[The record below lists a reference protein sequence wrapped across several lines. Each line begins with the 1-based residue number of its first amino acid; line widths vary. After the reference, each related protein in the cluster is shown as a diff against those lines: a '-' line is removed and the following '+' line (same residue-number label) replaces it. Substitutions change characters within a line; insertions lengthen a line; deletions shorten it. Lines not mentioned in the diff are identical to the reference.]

1 MVTSQRL
8 GPGDPQRIGDHL
20 LAGRLGEGGQ
30 GVVYDAYDP
39 DGRRVAIKLLHADAD
54 RGRIAREIAAATRVS
69 SFCTA
74 RVLHAD
80 LDVPRPYIVSEFIDG
95 PSLRRAVRD
104 SGPLEEDRLR
114 RLAIAVA
121 TAMTAIHGAGVVH
134 RDLKPDNVLL
144 GPDGPRVI
152 DFGIARTAEMSLTS
166 TGLIVGTPTY
176 MAPEVLAGER
186 AGPPADVFAFG
197 AIVLY
202 AATGHD
208 PFRADTLGAVMHRVL
223 SSQPDLSPLPP
234 DVRPLVSA
242 ALAKDPADRPA
253 ARELLLALLGQDSP
267 EAGALAAAALR
278 AAASPSLGQLA
289 EEVFVRLTPAEQEAV
304 PQIFLRLVSPDGRE
318 SRGAGRAELDGSP
331 ESERVLAAFAGAGLV
346 RVSDEDVTLER
357 PGLLRAWPRLRAW
370 SDAELPGLPVR
381 QRVSDAARLWESG
394 GRKDGDLLQGTPLD
408 EAMEWAAT
416 GRSHIKLNHL
426 ETAFLRA
433 ASSLRHRR
441 VRGRRLVTAALATL
455 LAVALVAVA
464 VAEQR
469 RVTVAA
475 QSERIAA
482 QLDEAVARRLA
493 GQADALRR
501 ADPLTAMRLS
511 AAAHAVAPVTESR
524 AALQSSLA
532 QRETSVVP
540 VPRSATHYTLST
552 DGLTLLGAGTGVITL
567 WDAVTGRELRSIRA
581 PGLVATGVA
590 QGATRERAAIDTAE
604 GLRLWDLKT
613 GRRLPG
619 VYGDAGS
626 WAAISPDGADLLSFD
641 GSALVVRD
649 IERGEELLR
658 LPGGRI
664 WSRAVGGGRYVTTSG
679 AGAVRL
685 WDLRTGRSLRA
696 PAPPEGTGSVDA
708 ALSADGRT
716 LVLERA
722 DALVFWDVDSG
733 RRLGE
738 TRIPRGGHLLF
749 APDGRTL
756 AVFHL
761 GGVVLVGVPGGVT
774 LLDYSTDEQP
784 RAESVRFSPDGRAVR
799 FVDGADSVVTLSVPE
814 WSGAGVAQGGAL
826 SPDGT
831 RTAVQTVSGAHREV
845 EVRDARTGRGVAT
858 MEVPPTP
865 PAPEA
870 GAGSLGLVFSPD
882 GRTLVVTPDS
892 EPVAHLFDTASGRR
906 LGELRW
912 DGKYATRVAFGADGR
927 SLAVAASTRSDQP
940 FVELWDV
947 ASRKPGARLAG
958 EGTPALALALHPDG
972 TRLAQGGLEGAALTP
987 LRGGGAVT
995 LDGAG
1000 DVRTVSFAPAG
1011 DLLAVGDAA
1020 GRVQLWE
1027 VATRRPRGPA
1037 IAVHTGGVDLAAF
1050 SPDGT
1055 LLVTSG
1061 GGRVAL
1067 WDAATGGQFGRPAAG
1082 VERAVTGVAFPDGGR
1097 TLRTV
1102 TADGT
1107 VADRPLDP
1115 GRAAGAV
1122 CSRAAGGP
1130 SPQEWARH
1138 IPELAY
1144 RPTCP

>member
-1 MVTSQRL
+1 MSQRL
-8 GPGDPQRIGDHL
+8 GAGDPQRIGDHL

-39 DGRRVAIKLLHADAD
+39 DGHRVAIKLLHADAD
-54 RGRIAREIAAATRVS
+54 RARIAREIAAATRVS

-95 PSLRRAVRD
+95 PSLRQAVQD
-104 SGPLEEDRLR
+104 TGPLAGDRLR

-166 TGLIVGTPTY
+166 TGLVVGTPTY
-176 MAPEVLAGER
+176 MAPEVLAGAR
-186 AGPPADVFAFG
+186 AGAPADVFAFG

-208 PFRADTLGAVMHRVL
+208 PFRAETLGAVMHRVL
-223 SSQPDLSPLPP
+223 SVQPDVSPLPP

-267 EAGALAAAALR
+267 EAGSR
-278 AAASPSLGQLA
+278 AAAVLRAEAAPSLGQVA
-289 EEVFVRLTPAEQEAV
+289 EEVFARLGPGEQEVV
-304 PQIFLRLVSPDGRE
+304 PQILLRLVSADGRE
-318 SRGAGRAELDGSP
+318 ARGAGRAEIDASP
-331 ESERVLAAFAGAGLV
+331 EAERVLAAFAAAGLV
-346 RVSDEDVTLER
+346 RVTAEVVTLER
-357 PGLLRAWPRLRAW
+357 PGLLRAWPRLREW
-370 SDAELPGLPVR
+370 SATELPGLPVR
-381 QRVSDAARLWESG
+381 QRVSDAARLWEAG

-416 GRSHIKLNHL
+416 GRGHIRLNHL

-433 ASSLRHRR
+433 AASLSRHR
-441 VRGRRLVTAALATL
+441 VRRRRLFTAALAVL
-455 LAVALVAVA
+455 LAVALAATVI
-464 VAEQR
+464 AEQR
-469 RVTVAA
+469 RITVAA
-475 QSERIAA
+475 QGERIAA

-511 AAAHAVAPVTESR
+511 AAAYAIAPVAESR
-524 AALQSSLA
+524 AALQSSLT

-540 VPRSATHYTLST
+540 APRSGTHYTLSV
-552 DGLTLLGAGTGVITL
+552 DGTTMVGAGTGVITL
-567 WDAVTGRELRSIRA
+567 WDAASGRELRSIRA
-581 PGLVATGVA
+581 PGLVPTGIA
-590 QGATRERAAIDTAE
+590 QGATREYAAIDTAG
-604 GLRLWDLKT
+604 GLRLWDLRT

-619 VYGDAGS
+619 AYGEAGS
-626 WAAISPDGADLLSFD
+626 WAAISPAGTDLLSFD
-641 GSALVVRD
+641 GPTLVVRD
-649 IERGEELLR
+649 LEHRKERLR
-658 LPGGRI
+658 VPGDQVWGR
-664 WSRAVGGGRYVTTSG
+664 AAGGGRAVTTSG
-679 AGAVRL
+679 TGAVRL
-685 WDLRTGRSLRA
+685 WDLRTGRALRA
-696 PAPPEGTGSVDA
+696 PALPEGTGTVDA

-716 LVLERA
+716 LVLEREG
-722 DALVFWDVDSG
+722 ALTFRDVDSG

-738 TRIPRGGHLLF
+738 IDVPRGGHLLF

-756 AVFHL
+756 AVLHQ
-761 GGVVLVGVPGGVT
+761 GGVTLVGVPGVVT

-784 RAESVRFSPDGRAVR
+784 TVESVRFSEDGRALR
-799 FVDGADSVVTLSVPE
+799 FVDGAGSVVTLGVPGR
-814 WSGAGVAQGGAL
+814 SGAGIVQGGTL
-826 SPDGT
+826 SPDGA
-831 RTAVQTVSGAHREV
+831 RTAAQTAFGTHRKV
-845 EVRDARTGRGVAT
+845 EVRDARTGRAAVT
-858 MEVPPTP
+858 MTVPPTP
-865 PAPEA
+865 PAPES

-882 GRTLVVTPDS
+882 GATLAVTPDS
-892 EPVAHLFDTASGRR
+892 EPVVHLFDTTSGAR

-912 DGKYATRVAFGADGR
+912 DGKSASRVAFDAAGKG
-927 SLAVAASTRSDQP
+927 LAVAASSRSDRP
-940 FVELWDV
+940 FVQLWDV
-947 ASRKPGARLAG
+947 ASRRQVGRLPGGDTTALALAFHPDGARLA
-958 EGTPALALALHPDG
+958 
-972 TRLAQGGLEGAALTP
+972 QGSPGGVALTP
-987 LRGGGAVT
+987 LRDGAAAALDGVGDARAVSFDPGGG
-995 LDGAG
+995 
-1000 DVRTVSFAPAG
+1000 
-1011 DLLAVGDAA
+1011 LLAVGDAA

-1027 VATRRPRGPA
+1027 TATRRPRGPA
-1037 IAVHTGGVDLAAF
+1037 IAAHPGGVDLAVF
-1050 SPDGT
+1050 SPDGR

-1067 WDAATGGQFGRPAAG
+1067 WDAASGGQIGQPAAG

-1102 TADGT
+1102 SADGT
-1107 VADRPLDP
+1107 VVDRPLDP

-1122 CSRAAGGP
+1122 CSRAGGGL
-1130 SPQEWARH
+1130 SPQAWARH

-1144 RPTCP
+1144 RPTCR